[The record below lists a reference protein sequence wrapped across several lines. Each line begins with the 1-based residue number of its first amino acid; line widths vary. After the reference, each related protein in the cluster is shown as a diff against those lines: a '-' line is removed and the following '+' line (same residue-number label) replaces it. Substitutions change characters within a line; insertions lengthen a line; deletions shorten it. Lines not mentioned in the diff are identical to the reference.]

1 MSQADISTKS
11 GKDSEE
17 DSLKFVTRQNK
28 CLTCLRDNAF
38 TLATLGGVCVGF
50 AIAFGVK
57 AANPSAE
64 AVTWIGMPGLIY
76 LRLLQLTILP
86 LISSNLL
93 LVIAGLD
100 PKKNGRLGTI
110 GILYVILLNLV
121 SAIIGTACAAI
132 IRPGDRILGK
142 LSSTVVLPSVAGLT
156 ASDVFVDILHN
167 VFPDNI
173 IGVTLFQYRTVVVNA
188 TTLEKAAERNRP
200 GTNMLGVLFVAV
212 VFGIA
217 ARAANEG
224 GRALLDF
231 FDSLSKVVTKIMHGI
246 LLLTPVGVCF
256 MVASSVLART
266 DIKSDFIQLSLFI
279 ATVLLGLA
287 VHFIFV
293 ILVHLA
299 ASRENPFRLLK
310 YCVDPYLIAFA
321 TTSPACA
328 VGEAYEALD
337 KYGVK
342 QTVSRFTTPLCA
354 VMKGDGPAVFIT
366 ASCLF
371 LAQQAKVQ
379 LSVGQVFIVLF
390 LTFASSTAVPNIPSA
405 SIVLVMTVLSSIG
418 VPTEGAGILF
428 AVEWLLDRCRSG
440 SGALSIVYV
449 AATTESVYSTFAKEP
464 DVEDAAEAQ

>member
-64 AVTWIGMPGLIY
+64 AVTWIGCLLLNALLPD
-76 LRLLQLTILP
+76 LLQKPDSVKNDYPHHITKSVRVLTECFATSALF
-86 LISSNLL
+86 LL
-93 LVIAGLD
+93 
-100 PKKNGRLGTI
+100 
-110 GILYVILLNLV
+110 
-121 SAIIGTACAAI
+121 S
-132 IRPGDRILGK
+132 
-142 LSSTVVLPSVAGLT
+142 
-156 ASDVFVDILHN
+156 N

-231 FDSLSKVVTKIMHGI
+231 FDSLSKVVTKIMHGILLPPAVLAVEFGIAARAANEGGRALLDFFDSLSIVVTKIMHGI

-464 DVEDAAEAQ
+464 DAEDAAEAQ